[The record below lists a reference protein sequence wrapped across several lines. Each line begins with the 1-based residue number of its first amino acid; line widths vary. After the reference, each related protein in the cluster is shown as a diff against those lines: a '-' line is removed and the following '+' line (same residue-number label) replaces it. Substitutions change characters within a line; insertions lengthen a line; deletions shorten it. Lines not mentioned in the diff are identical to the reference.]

1 MKKLLSILSATALL
15 LPALAFPLAFPAKG
29 ADVITAA
36 FSAVAPQA
44 SVSLFAGS
52 GATASVKLS
61 AEDTVAAQFVTT
73 APAGTLALEVSGN
86 GTASVSLFRFRDN
99 ADISQL
105 QEPLAEVSVTVKAKG
120 WVVISFPDKE
130 PLPAGFRCARI
141 PVRVSE
147 RTA

>member
-61 AEDTVAAQFVTT
+61 AEVTT
-73 APAGTLALEVSGN
+73 ASAGTLALEVSGN
-86 GTASVSLFRFRDN
+86 GTVSVSLFRFRDD

>member
-73 APAGTLALEVSGN
+73 APAGTL
-86 GTASVSLFRFRDN
+86 
-99 ADISQL
+99 
-105 QEPLAEVSVTVKAKG
+105 
-120 WVVISFPDKE
+120 
-130 PLPAGFRCARI
+130 PAYLMR
-141 PVRVSE
+141 S
-147 RTA
+147 